1 VDRGLSRHYSAEI
14 VLPVRILVAATRYAD
29 AGLRVLPLNG
39 KRPFIKDWPN
49 EATCDL
55 DVVCDWWGGELWD
68 DKEPTT
74 WNVGIAT
81 GAGSGVVVLDV
92 DGDAGEAALGALVAE
107 HGTLPET
114 LTCITGGGGRH
125 LYFRHPG
132 GTVGNSPLATNV
144 DVRADGGQVVAPPS
158 RHPIT
163 HKPYRWAAEGA
174 PPADLPSWLGDLVAA
189 RPAVAGSAPTEV
201 RGSGSPAYA
210 RAALEQEVEAVRTA
224 QEGTRNDALN
234 RAAYNLGQLV
244 GGGLLDEGEV
254 RAALTTAAE
263 ACGLGGAEIAATIAS
278 GLTKGAAQPRTG
290 PRERPRYTD
299 LGNAIR
305 LVTRHGADLRYC
317 HPYKRWLVWNGNRWL
332 LDETEEHVRRAK
344 DTARAMWQEVAKIT
358 EADERKRAMSW
369 AHRSQNAGQLRNMV
383 SLAQSEPGIPVA
395 PDDLDADP
403 WLLGTP
409 NGALDLRTGRLRAAE
424 RSDYITKQTTV
435 GYDAEAT
442 APTWDRF
449 LARVL
454 PDADVRRFVQRAVGY
469 SLTGDT
475 SEQVLFLCYGTG
487 ANGKSTFIE
496 LIRQM
501 LGDYGQQ
508 AAPEMLLVKQGG
520 GISNDV
526 ARLKGARFVATVETA
541 EGRGLN
547 EALVKQLT
555 GGDTVTA
562 RFMHAEFFEFQPV
575 GKLWMATNHRPQI
588 RGNDDG
594 IWRRLR
600 VVPFTERIPEDERD
614 PGLPEKLRAELPGI
628 LNWALAGCREWR
640 ASGLAAPAI
649 VRAAV
654 EDYRSDMDVVG
665 AFLAEWCTLGD
676 DEWVETKVLYTAYD
690 VWAHAANERPKPSKA
705 FAAALSDRGFQQ
717 DRRTARLRGG
727 DGTGRRRNLHVWR
740 GLSVTGVQ
748 PGRMVVTGDE

>member
-1 VDRGLSRHYSAEI
+1 MEDRGLSRHYPAEI
-14 VLPVRILVAATRYAD
+14 VLPVRILVAAARYAD

-39 KRPFIKDWPN
+39 KRPFLQDWPN
-49 EATCDL
+49 QATCDL
-55 DVVCDWWGGELWD
+55 DVICGWWGGELWD
-68 DKEPTT
+68 DKKPTIR
-74 WNVGIAT
+74 NVGIAT
-81 GAGSGVVVLDV
+81 GAGSGFVVLDV
-92 DGDAGEAALGALVAE
+92 DGKSGEAALTALEA
-107 HGTLPET
+107 LPET

-158 RHPIT
+158 LHPDT
-163 HKPYRWAAEGA
+163 RQPYRWGAEGA
-174 PPADLPSWLGDLVAA
+174 PLADMPPWLADLLTTPSAA
-189 RPAVAGSAPTEV
+189 TSSAPATE
-201 RGSGSPAYA
+201 PTAYA
-210 RAALEQEVEAVRTA
+210 GAALALESEAVRTA

-263 ACGLGGAEIAATIAS
+263 ACGLGGAEVAATIAS

-305 LVTRHGADLRYC
+305 LVARHGADLRYC
-317 HPYKRWLVWNGNRWL
+317 HPYGRWLVWDGNRWL
-332 LDETEEHVRRAK
+332 IDYTEEHVRRAK
-344 DTARAMWQEVAKIT
+344 DTARAMWQEVAEIT
-358 EADERKRAMSW
+358 ETDERKRAMTW
-369 AHRSQNAGQLRNMV
+369 AHKSQNAGLLGNMV
-383 SLAQSEPGIPVA
+383 SLAQSEPGIPIA

-409 NGALDLRTGRLRAAE
+409 NGVLDLRTGRLRAAQ
-424 RSDYITKQTTV
+424 RSDNITKQTTV
-435 GYDAEAT
+435 GYDPEAT
-442 APTWDRF
+442 AHTWERF

-454 PDADVRRFVQRAVGY
+454 PDAAVRCFVQRAVGY

-475 SEQVLFLCYGTG
+475 GEQVLFLCYGTG

-496 LIRQM
+496 LIRHM

-508 AAPEMLLVKQGG
+508 AAPEMLLVKQGS

-562 RFMHAEFFEFQPV
+562 RFMRNEFFEFQPV

-640 ASGLAAPAI
+640 ASGLAAPAA
-649 VRAAV
+649 VRTAV

-665 AFLAEWCTLGD
+665 AFLAERCTLGD

-748 PGRMVVTGDE
+748 PGSMVVTGDE